1 MKYLM
6 LGAAALALTACAAEN
21 KEAEAAVEEAAETV
35 VETAEVAAPE
45 PATSGI
51 TVAPKERQ
59 LELIL
64 AAQPAE
70 VQARYDARNPYETL
84 LFFGIEPGMSVAEV
98 LPGGGWYSKILL
110 PYLGENGTLHGV
122 DYDIEMW
129 PLFGGFATEEFL
141 EGRKTW
147 AETWVADAEGWR
159 EQGSAK
165 VNAFTMGT
173 VPEAAAGTV
182 DAVLMIRAYHHFNRF
197 EDQGGFATSALEQVM
212 TLLKPGGIVGVVQH
226 RGPEENSDEWA
237 KGDNGYM
244 KQSEVIAD
252 FEAAGFELVEASE
265 INANPK
271 DQPTEEE
278 VVWRLPP
285 SLGTSGEDEALRAQM
300 IEIGESD
307 RMTLKFR
314 KPA

>member
-35 VETAEVAAPE
+35 VETVEVAAPE

-64 AAQPAE
+64 AAQPEE

-84 LFFGIEPGMSVAEV
+84 LFLGIEPGMNVAEI
-98 LPGGGWYSKILL
+98 LPGGGWYSKLLL
-110 PYLGENGTLHGV
+110 PYLGEKGTLHGV

-141 EGRKTW
+141 EARKTW
-147 AETWVADAEGWR
+147 AETWSAQAEEWR
-159 EQGSAK
+159 SPASASL
-165 VNAFTMGT
+165 NAFTIST
-173 VPEAAAGTV
+173 APAEAAGTL
-182 DAVLMIRAYHHFNRF
+182 DAVLMVRAYHHFNRF
-197 EDQGGFATSALEQVM
+197 EDQGGYATAALEEIM

-226 RGPEENSDEWA
+226 RAPEGNSDEWA
-237 KGDNGYM
+237 NGDNGYV

-271 DQPTEEE
+271 DQPTEEDM
-278 VVWRLPP
+278 VWRLPP
-285 SLGTSGEDEALRAQM
+285 TLGTSGEDEELRAQM
-300 IEIGESD
+300 MEIGETD